1 MKTILLVEHCTAKEF
16 LLKKAKEKGYRIIMV
31 ASEPKDFFKK
41 YIADT
46 DVIITDVFDAKN
58 MVEKTFFFIQKNGLK
73 IDAIGT
79 FSDDLV
85 VATADL
91 AALLGCN
98 GIGQLAARCT
108 SSNKLAMRTKV
119 ATSGKVMQPKFAP
132 FNIYDREDSIVLER
146 FPKPCV
152 IKPQFGTTSHGVFMI
167 RDNNFD
173 YDDLADRISKTVNRE
188 IRESFRYFSGNML
201 VEEYIPGKMISV
213 DGFVSRGDVSIVG
226 SIEFIMGE
234 EPYFTQ
240 VASYIPA
247 QLSEVESSAV
257 KDALKNVV
265 DVLGFGYAPFHAEFR
280 IKDGIPYLI
289 EIAGRMAGA
298 LIHETYDRVYG
309 IDMIDL
315 MYSNWLGESIP
326 KDFSPFG
333 INYHAL
339 YYPDIQS
346 PGVLLGV
353 YGYEKFSQIK
363 GINYFK
369 LMAKIGDT
377 LKTYPNTPSPIFE
390 FSYFTKNMEEI
401 EEIKSRLDELIT
413 YNVGTL

>member
-1 MKTILLVEHCTAKEF
+1 MKTILLIEHKTAKEF

-41 YIADT
+41 YILDT
-46 DVIITDVFDAKN
+46 DILITDVFDAQN
-58 MVEKTFFFIQKNGLK
+58 MVEKTFFFVQKNGLR

-85 VATADL
+85 VATADI

-108 SSNKLAMRTKV
+108 SSNKLAMRTKL
-119 ATSGKVMQPKFAP
+119 AISGKVLQPKFAP
-132 FNIYDREDSIVLER
+132 FNIYDCDDVVVLKQ

-167 RDNNFD
+167 YDNDFN
-173 YDDLADRISKTVNRE
+173 YDDLANKISKTVNRN

-213 DGFVSRGDVSIVG
+213 DGFVSHSDVTIIG
-226 SIEFIMGE
+226 SIEFIMGK

-247 QLSEVESSAV
+247 RLSESESSAV

-265 DVLGFGYAPFHAEFR
+265 NALGFECAPFHAEFR
-280 IKDGIPYLI
+280 IRDGVPYLI

-298 LIHETYDRVYG
+298 MIHETYDRVYS

-315 MYSNWLGESIP
+315 MYLNWLGESIP
-326 KDFSPFG
+326 KDFSSFG
-333 INYHAL
+333 INYHAF
-339 YYPDIQS
+339 YYPNIQS
-346 PGVLLGV
+346 SGVLLGV

-363 GINYFK
+363 GVNHFK
-369 LMAKIGDT
+369 LMAEKGDT
-377 LKTYPNTPSPIFE
+377 LKTYPNIPTPLFE
-390 FSYFTKNMEEI
+390 FSYFTKNPNEVEVM
-401 EEIKSRLDELIT
+401 KSRLDELIT
-413 YNVGTL
+413 YNVNIL